1 MIFVSYV
8 YTNID
13 KVQGFGNHAF
23 KRNGIYSLGDVVD
36 LEGEIRLHL
45 AHIGIANAA
54 VVILSWRHF
63 DERPGR

>member
-8 YTNID
+8 YTSVD

-23 KRNGIYSLGDVVD
+23 KRNGVYSLADVQL

-45 AHIGIANAA
+45 NHVGIPNNNA
-54 VVILSWRHF
+54 VILSWRNF